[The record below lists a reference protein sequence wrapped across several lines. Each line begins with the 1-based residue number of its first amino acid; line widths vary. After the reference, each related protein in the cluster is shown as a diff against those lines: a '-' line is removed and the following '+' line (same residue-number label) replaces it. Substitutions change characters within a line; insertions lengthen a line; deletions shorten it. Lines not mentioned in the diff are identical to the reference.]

1 MIDHMT
7 HGPAPSYQPPQ
18 KPQTPSPLD
27 LLDLRFERRFGPILV
42 KWLYLSILVLIGTLT
57 LFGMLMS
64 WSLSNRAGWEFL
76 LGIPISLATGTV
88 WALGLRLVCEQ
99 LIRWTGPDPV
109 ARHASNTSGQRL
121 HSVDEGKRL

>member
-7 HGPAPSYQPPQ
+7 DSPAPSYRPAQ
-18 KPQTPSPLD
+18 KQSRQVPSLLG

-42 KWLYLSILVLIGTLT
+42 KWLYPAVLVLNGTLT

-64 WSLSNRAGWEFL
+64 WSLTNQAGWVFL
-76 LGIPISLATGTV
+76 LGIPISLGTGTV
-88 WALGLRLVCEQ
+88 WALGLRLLCEQ

-109 ARHASNTSGQRL
+109 ARHANHTPGHQPTANTR
-121 HSVDEGKRL
+121 